1 MEFINGKD
9 LEIAKA
15 LNPANT
21 VLILSGGVFQQMQL
35 QGVLDYLAGAQVTT
49 DTTLRQEGMAAD
61 SAAVREYVDGKW
73 VPVTV
78 SLTAAGWSN
87 NQQTVAVANVTADSA
102 ATSVIVAPA
111 PAADNYVAYNDSGV
125 RCTAQGAGT
134 LTFSCDS
141 VPSTALTVNVLVRRD
156 SYDL

>member
-35 QGVLDYLAGAQVTT
+35 QDVLDYLAGAQVTT
-49 DTTLRQEGMAAD
+49 DASLRQEGMAAD

-73 VPVTV
+73 TAVTV
-78 SLTAAGWSN
+78 SLTVAGWSS
-87 NQQTVAVANVTADSA
+87 NQQTVTVANVTADVA

-111 PAADNYVAYNDSGV
+111 PAADNYAAYNSSGV
-125 RCTAQGAGT
+125 RCTAQGSGT
-134 LTFSCDS
+134 LTFACDS
-141 VPSTALTVNVLVRRD
+141 VPSVALAVNVLVRRD

>member
-35 QGVLDYLAGAQVTT
+35 QAMLDYLAGAQVTT
-49 DTTLRQEGMAAD
+49 DATLRQNGMAAD

-78 SLTAAGWSN
+78 SLTVAGWSN
-87 NQQTVAVANVTADSA
+87 NQQTVPVANVTADSA

-111 PAADNYVAYNDSGV
+111 PAADNYAAYNNSGV